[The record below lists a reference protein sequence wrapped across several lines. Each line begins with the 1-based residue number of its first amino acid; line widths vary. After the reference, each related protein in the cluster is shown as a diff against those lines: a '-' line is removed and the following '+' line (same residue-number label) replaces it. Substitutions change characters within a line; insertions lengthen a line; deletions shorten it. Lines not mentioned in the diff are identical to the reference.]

1 MRSVIAIRHVPFEDL
16 DAFGSA
22 LAAYG
27 YTVSFREA
35 PVDDLSGTDL
45 ATCDLLVILGGPIGA
60 NEDDHYR
67 FLKDEIVL
75 IEHRLKFN
83 RPVLGICLGAQLM
96 ARALGAKVYPS
107 GVKEIGWA
115 PLSLT
120 KAGRDSCLGRVKPG
134 MRVLHWHGDTFDL
147 PTNAT
152 RLASTSRTLNQA
164 FAVNNHGLALQFHL
178 EATAKGLERWYV
190 GHAVEIAATPRLTV
204 TKLRMD
210 AARYAG
216 RLEPH
221 AQACFETWLDGLPQT
236 GRGDEKVRQTV
247 STHVK
252 VLKKKSAT

>member
-120 KAGRDSCLGRVKPG
+120 KAGRDSCLGRLIPG
-134 MRVLHWHGDTFDL
+134 TRVLHWHGDTFDL
-147 PTNAT
+147 PVNAT
-152 RLASTSRTLNQA
+152 HLASTSHTLNQA
-164 FAVNNHGLALQFHL
+164 FAVNSHGLALQFHP
-178 EATAKGLERWYV
+178 EVTAHGLERWYV

-204 TKLRMD
+204 AKLRVD

-216 RLEPH
+216 RLEP
-221 AQACFETWLDGLPQT
+221 QARACLDTWLDGLPKLDVGTKQSV
-236 GRGDEKVRQTV
+236 KLQVRM
-247 STHVK
+247 
-252 VLKKKSAT
+252 